1 MDFYSKHDLM
11 KDFEELGLKKKNAV
25 LIHSSLKSIGLVEGG
40 ANTVIDALLDVI
52 GEQGAL
58 MVPALTGKREDSP
71 LTPPVFDVLT
81 SPCWTGTIP
90 ETLRKRPQTR
100 RSLHPTHSVSAI
112 GSKKFEL
119 TKDHEFSSSPCDDK
133 SPYYKNAIMGGFIL
147 FIGVAQESNTSI
159 HMCEELAKVPYHLQ
173 KDTTNMI
180 VTGYNGEKIVVSNR
194 LHDWEKPETD
204 FNKLDELYKTNA
216 IMKLGNVGKAVVRLV
231 NAANM
236 LDFTVNLLKKDP
248 LFLLV

>member
-11 KDFEELGLKKKNAV
+11 KDFEELGLKKKNTV

-52 GEQGAL
+52 GEQGTL

-112 GSKKFEL
+112 GSKKSEL

-173 KDTTNMI
+173 KETTNMI

-216 IMKLGNVGKAVVRLV
+216 VMKLGNVGKAVVRLV

-236 LDFTVNLLKKDP
+236 LDFTVNLLKKEP

>member
-1 MDFYSKHDLM
+1 M
-11 KDFEELGLKKKNAV
+11 KDFKKLGLKKKNTV
-25 LIHSSLKSIGLVEGG
+25 LIHSSLKSIGLVKDG

-52 GEQGAL
+52 GEEGTL
-58 MVPALTGKREDSP
+58 LVPSLTGKREDSP
-71 LTPPVFDVLT
+71 LNPPVFDVLY

-90 ETLRKRPQTR
+90 ETLRKRQQTR

-112 GSKKFEL
+112 GAQKFEI
-119 TKDHEFSSSPCDDK
+119 TQGHEFSLSPCDDK

-159 HMCEELAKVPYHLQ
+159 HMCEELANVPYHLQ
-173 KDTTNMI
+173 KEFTNVT
-180 VTGYNGEKIVVSNR
+180 VTGYDGAKLIVSNR

-204 FNKLDELYKTNA
+204 FNKLDTLYKTNA
-216 IMKLGNVGKAVVRLV
+216 VMKLGNVGKAAVRLV

-236 LDFTVNLLKKDP
+236 LDFTVNLLKKEP